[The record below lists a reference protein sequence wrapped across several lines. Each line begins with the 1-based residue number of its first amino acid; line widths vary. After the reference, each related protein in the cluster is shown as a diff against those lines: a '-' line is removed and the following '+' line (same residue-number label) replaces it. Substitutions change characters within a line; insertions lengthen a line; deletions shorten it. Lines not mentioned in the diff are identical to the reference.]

1 MNQDRIIQATVLERS
16 CGVLGKDWMRIA
28 PALNGLERLKA
39 RFHGYAYDWHRHDS
53 YAVGVTLEGV
63 QTFDYRRAT
72 HNSLPGQVIVIHPD
86 ERHNGRAG
94 STAGLGYCMVY
105 IEPSR
110 IREAVELPRLPFV
123 PETIFSDRS
132 LARTILAA
140 FRSFPQPLP
149 ELESDA
155 FIARISN
162 QLVRRSDEQQKQRVL
177 TAAKARMQTVRDF
190 LDAEFNRPVESQEL
204 EALTGLSRYAI
215 ARHFRVCYG
224 TSPYRYLLMRRL
236 AEARRRI
243 VQGTPIVDV
252 AIDLGFADQSHL
264 TRCLHQMFGLPPG
277 KLRQLAL
284 GSLPNSK

>member
-1 MNQDRIIQATVLERS
+1 MSQGRIIQATVLERS
-16 CGVLGKDWMRIA
+16 CGVLGKDWMQIA

-39 RFHGYAYDWHRHDS
+39 RFHGYAYDWHRHDT

-63 QTFDYRRAT
+63 QTFDYRRTT
-72 HNSLPGQVIVIHPD
+72 HNSLAGQVIVIHPD

-94 STAGLGYCMVY
+94 SSTGFGYCMVY

-110 IREAVELPRLPFV
+110 IREAGELPRLPFV
-123 PETIFSDRS
+123 PETIFSDQR

-155 FIARISN
+155 FIARISDR
-162 QLVRRSDEQQKQRVL
+162 LVRRSDEKQKQRVL
-177 TAAKARMQTVRDF
+177 TAAKARMKTVRDF
-190 LDAEFNRPVESQEL
+190 LDAEFNRPVQSQEL
-204 EALTGLSRYAI
+204 EAITGLSRYAI
-215 ARHFRVCYG
+215 ARHFRICYG

-277 KLRQLAL
+277 RLRQLAL

>member
-1 MNQDRIIQATVLERS
+1 MNHGRIIQATVLERS
-16 CGVLGKDWMRIA
+16 CGVLGKDWMQIA

-39 RFHGYAYDWHRHDS
+39 RFHGYAYDWHRHDT

-63 QTFDYRRAT
+63 QTFDYRRTT
-72 HNSLPGQVIVIHPD
+72 HNSLAGQVIVIHPD

-94 STAGLGYCMVY
+94 STTGFGYCMLY

-110 IREAVELPRLPFV
+110 IREAGELPRLPFV
-123 PETIFSDRS
+123 PETIFSDQS

-155 FIARISN
+155 FITRISD
-162 QLVRRSDEQQKQRVL
+162 QLVRRSDEKQKQRVL
-177 TAAKARMQTVRDF
+177 TAAKARMKTARDF
-190 LDAEFNRPVESQEL
+190 LDTEFNRPVASQEL

-215 ARHFRVCYG
+215 ARHFRICYG

-243 VQGTPIVDV
+243 LRGIPIVDV
-252 AIDLGFADQSHL
+252 AIDLGFADSKPFHPL
-264 TRCLHQMFGLPPG
+264 FASDVRPATRQAQAAR
-277 KLRQLAL
+277 LRLAAE
-284 GSLPNSK
+284 

>member
-1 MNQDRIIQATVLERS
+1 MSQGRIIQATVLERS
-16 CGVLGKDWMRIA
+16 CGVLGKDWMQIA

-39 RFHGYAYDWHRHDS
+39 RFHGYAYD
-53 YAVGVTLEGV
+53 
-63 QTFDYRRAT
+63 RRTT
-72 HNSLPGQVIVIHPD
+72 HNSLAGQVIVIHPD

-94 STAGLGYCMVY
+94 STAGFGYCMVY

-110 IREAVELPRLPFV
+110 IREAGELPRLPFV
-123 PETIFSDRS
+123 PETIFSDQS

-155 FIARISN
+155 FIARISD
-162 QLVRRSDEQQKQRVL
+162 QLVRRSDEKQKQRVL
-177 TAAKARMQTVRDF
+177 TAAKARMKNVRDF
-190 LDAEFNRPVESQEL
+190 LDAEFNRPVQSQEL
-204 EALTGLSRYAI
+204 EAITGLSRYAI
-215 ARHFRVCYG
+215 ARHFRICYG

-277 KLRQLAL
+277 RLRQLAL